1 MVKVILGI
9 VAVIACPLLWTMII
23 VPLIGRWFR
32 VPIKIGALPI
42 DGRDPRLSKWQS
54 FWIGGVLGWGIGL
67 FLMGALTAR
76 FIDDTRTTI
85 PKLLYGLAGELIIGG
100 LLSQSDWT
108 YPLDNE

>member
-1 MVKVILGI
+1 
-9 VAVIACPLLWTMII
+9 
-23 VPLIGRWFR
+23 
-32 VPIKIGALPI
+32 
-42 DGRDPRLSKWQS
+42 
-54 FWIGGVLGWGIGL
+54 
-67 FLMGALTAR
+67 MGALTAR